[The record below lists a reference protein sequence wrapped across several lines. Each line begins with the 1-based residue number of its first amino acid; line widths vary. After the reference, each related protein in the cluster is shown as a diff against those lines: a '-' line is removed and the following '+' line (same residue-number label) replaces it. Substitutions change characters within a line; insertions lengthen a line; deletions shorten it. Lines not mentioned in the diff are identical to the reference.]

1 MIANNFCFFSL
12 FSLQEFQT
20 MSTNHANRPLSPHL
34 QVWKWTL
41 TMALSI
47 LHRASGVALALGLL
61 MIVWMIVAAASG
73 QESYETFL
81 WFATSIFGQLLLFGW
96 TGAVYYHMCSGIRHL
111 LMDAGYLMTIP
122 QAEKAGKV
130 IFIVSIAMTLATWGV
145 IKLSSGEI

>member
-1 MIANNFCFFSL
+1 
-12 FSLQEFQT
+12 
-20 MSTNHANRPLSPHL
+20 MSSNKVNRPLSPHL

-47 LHRASGVALALGLL
+47 LHRASGVALAFGLL
-61 MIVWMIVAAASG
+61 MIVWMLVAAASG
-73 QESYETFL
+73 QASYECFHN
-81 WFATSIFGQLLLFGW
+81 FSTSIIGQLLLFGW

-111 LMDAGYLMTIP
+111 LMDAGYLMTIS

-145 IKLSSGEI
+145 LKLSSGEM

>member
-1 MIANNFCFFSL
+1 
-12 FSLQEFQT
+12 
-20 MSTNHANRPLSPHL
+20 MSSNKVNRPLSPHL

-47 LHRASGVALALGLL
+47 LHRASGVALAFGLL
-61 MIVWMIVAAASG
+61 MIVWMLVAAASG
-73 QESYETFL
+73 QTSYECFL
-81 WFATSIFGQLLLFGW
+81 SFTTSIFGQLLLFGW

-122 QAEKAGKV
+122 QAEKAGKI

-145 IKLSSGEI
+145 LKFSNGVM

>member
-1 MIANNFCFFSL
+1 
-12 FSLQEFQT
+12 
-20 MSTNHANRPLSPHL
+20 MSSNKVNRPLSPHL

-47 LHRASGVALALGLL
+47 LHRASGVALAFGLL
-61 MIVWMIVAAASG
+61 MIVWMLVAAASG
-73 QESYETFL
+73 QTSYECFL
-81 WFATSIFGQLLLFGW
+81 SFATSIFGQLLLFGW

-111 LMDAGYLMTIP
+111 LMDAGYLMTIA

-145 IKLSSGEI
+145 LKLSNGEM

>member
-1 MIANNFCFFSL
+1 MS
-12 FSLQEFQT
+12 SHQT
-20 MSTNHANRPLSPHL
+20 NRPLSPHL

-61 MIVWMIVAAASG
+61 MVVWMLVSAASG
-73 QESYETFL
+73 RESYECFL
-81 WFATSIFGQLLLFGW
+81 RFSTSIFGQLLLFGW

-130 IFIVSIAMTLATWGV
+130 IFVVSIAMTLATWGV
-145 IKLSSGEI
+145 LKLSSGEM